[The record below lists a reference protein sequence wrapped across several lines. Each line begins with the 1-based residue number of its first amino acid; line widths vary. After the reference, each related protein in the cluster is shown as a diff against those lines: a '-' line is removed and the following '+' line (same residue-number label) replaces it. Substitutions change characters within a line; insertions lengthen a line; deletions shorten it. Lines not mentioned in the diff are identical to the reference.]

1 MGFDIYM
8 SNNLSEGPSHT
19 AAIPEHYIMAGSPDA
34 ITFAD
39 QIASLEAYRPELQ
52 FADAVKGLHVYGM
65 KVVQPKALLYQVSQY
80 STV

>member
-1 MGFDIYM
+1 
-8 SNNLSEGPSHT
+8 
-19 AAIPEHYIMAGSPDA
+19 MAGHMDA

-39 QIASLEAYRPELQ
+39 QITSVEAYRPELQ

-65 KVVQPKALLYQVSQY
+65 KVVQPKALAYQVSQY